1 MNATLSDLLWANGPK
16 LFIDH
21 EGVARSW
28 AVSDDMLRLLDRYVG
43 PDSRTLETGAG
54 VTTVLFAM
62 KGAQHTCIVP
72 FAQEVETIKA
82 YCASKHIP
90 LGRTEF
96 VVDKSE
102 TVLPTAKLQP
112 LDLVLIDGAHGFPVP
127 LIDWYFTADHLKV
140 GGHLILDDT
149 HLWSV
154 NILKQFLQDEPE
166 WRLVQDMRPRN
177 AVFEK
182 VQAGPASKNECG
194 QVFVMRRTIEL
205 LYPEHLDMLRPY
217 VDPKLMDGEVD
228 RLAAAERKGGEVD
241 RVGGTER
248 KGGARSLAK
257 RALRFLERQL

>member
-177 AVFEK
+177 GAPRHASPVRRPEAHGWRGRPPRSSGAQGWRSRPRRRNGAQGWRAVARE
-182 VQAGPASKNECG
+182 ASAP
-194 QVFVMRRTIEL
+194 VPR
-205 LYPEHLDMLRPY
+205 
-217 VDPKLMDGEVD
+217 
-228 RLAAAERKGGEVD
+228 AAAL
-241 RVGGTER
+241 T
-248 KGGARSLAK
+248 SLA
-257 RALRFLERQL
+257 